1 MHRCYKSKQKLVDLV
16 FGELTADKKLEFL
29 MELGGC
35 AYCRQIYR
43 SGTDLLQ
50 AFTVVNQRDIPD
62 EAYWKAYNE
71 RLVKRLNR
79 VSHPKMR
86 QRIAGQQGGIS
97 PQKFWLLLPPNPRMI
112 LPILMF
118 ICALTVPIFIYKYGD
133 RATKLEKPELIK
145 PDVASDNHE
154 VKEGGNNHQQKV
166 VSGKRQRIL
175 NLGDFGERRDLF
187 VSNTRQDRSRLKE
200 TAANR
205 ELNDHI
211 REYMEASQLLLRT
224 FRNMTIEEDGSYPNI
239 SFERRYARRLLNSGR
254 ILKHNLPVHNGVT
267 LEDILIDLELCLLD
281 IANLPENPS
290 SEEVNLLIAEL
301 RKKGAVALLQ
311 PYLASRAFQQ

>member
-35 AYCRQIYR
+35 AYCRQIHR

-205 ELNDHI
+205 
-211 REYMEASQLLLRT
+211 
-224 FRNMTIEEDGSYPNI
+224 
-239 SFERRYARRLLNSGR
+239 
-254 ILKHNLPVHNGVT
+254 
-267 LEDILIDLELCLLD
+267 
-281 IANLPENPS
+281 
-290 SEEVNLLIAEL
+290 
-301 RKKGAVALLQ
+301 
-311 PYLASRAFQQ
+311 